1 MKTHARLLCYFLV
14 LLMVA
19 TMAAGCSSKNGDQAV
34 GGDSGD
40 NPPVGSDGSQGSD
53 GGAPDAADPNQEP
66 REPSESAIFF
76 SSAFDENGFWKDVR
90 ALDYVELFDYRAL
103 KIPEDVYYIDEA
115 DVQAGIESIFSAF
128 LMEMWITDR
137 AVTATDT
144 VNVDFTGTINGVEF
158 EGGSTGGM
166 GLELDME
173 DPYFLDG
180 FLVQL
185 VGRMPGETITFE
197 LTIPNDYYEESLR
210 GKRARFV
217 TVVNHIV
224 ENYRNITDNF
234 VEATLSG
241 IYGWK
246 TVDEMK
252 AALRSSLRN
261 PAVQRYVNQYL
272 SFEVPVKSI
281 PVQMTTYLDQAVLFG
296 YQEAADKEGVELNDY
311 LKKNAGVSNAEELQ
325 QMNKS
330 HTEMLATLYLVIQA
344 VAEDAGITVDHEDLE
359 EYFRKNAGV
368 EALPSYEERYGLP
381 WLKQNVICQTVVD
394 FIVANGVYD

>member
-1 MKTHARLLCYFLV
+1 MKIHTRILCCVLA
-14 LLMVA
+14 LLM
-19 TMAAGCSSKNGDQAV
+19 MAAMTAGCSSKNGGQPD
-34 GGDSGD
+34 
-40 NPPVGSDGSQGSD
+40 GSD
-53 GGAPDAADPNQEP
+53 GGGNGGDGGSPAAGSEGGTTDSADPEQEP
-66 REPSESAIFF
+66 REPSESALFF

-90 ALDYVELFDYRAL
+90 ALDHVDLFDYRAL
-103 KIPEDVYYIDEA
+103 RIPEDVYYIDEA
-115 DVQAGIESIFSAF
+115 DVQSGIESIFSAF

-144 VNVDFTGTINGVEF
+144 VNIDFRGTINGVEF

-166 GLELDME
+166 GIELDME

-180 FLVQL
+180 FLEQL
-185 VGRMPGETITFE
+185 IGHIPGETIIFE
-197 LTIPNDYYEESLR
+197 ITIPNDYYEESLR
-210 GKRARFV
+210 GKRARFE
-217 TVVNHIV
+217 TVINHIV

-252 AALRSSLRN
+252 DALRASLRN
-261 PAVQRYVNQYL
+261 PAMQRYVNQYL

-281 PVQMTTYLDQAVLFG
+281 PVQMTSYLEQAVLYG
-296 YQEAADKEGVELNDY
+296 YQEAADKEGIEIDEY
-311 LKKNAGVSNAEELQ
+311 LQKNVGVSNAEELHR
-325 QMNKS
+325 MNKS

-344 VAEDAGITVDHEDLE
+344 VAEDAGITVDRADLE
-359 EYFRKNAGV
+359 EYFRKNAGT
-368 EALPSYEERYGLP
+368 EALPSYEEHYGLP

-394 FIVANGVYD
+394 FIVANAVLD